1 MMGLGYGWFPE
12 ERIRGELHAGS
23 LNAPTAPRRP
33 KSIQLQSRHGNP
45 AMNRLITFSVFAV
58 MACGLGLWVYR
69 IKGPPPDNTA
79 QCAVQLRGIV
89 EINAALEDGY
99 EVDQSRRCITKRSHE
114 AVARSK
120 KERAE
125 QLAARR
131 EVATKHAQNLAE
143 ARKDFKTAIS
153 VPATG
158 NPPLPKPPAG
168 LFVRSDYDGAQGRM
182 AAFVTPDPRDGQK
195 HAAVIWLTGG
205 DTNSLDDFWSPQP
218 ESNDQTA
225 RPFRDA
231 GLLMMFPTLR
241 GGNANP
247 GGKEYFLGEVE
258 DVLAAAEHLARLPYV
273 DPDRIYLGGHST
285 GGTLALLVAESSG
298 RFRSVFALG
307 PVARVD
313 DYPASIVPRNMAAQG
328 AEEAR
333 LRSPIHWLAGI
344 TTPTYVI
351 EGTTA
356 PSNAESLQEICR
368 RSTNAE
374 VLCIRVAGANHFS
387 VVSRVA
393 KVIAAR
399 LAVPKEGVKWII
411 RPEDFQ

>member
-1 MMGLGYGWFPE
+1 ML
-12 ERIRGELHAGS
+12 LA
-23 LNAPTAPRRP
+23 
-33 KSIQLQSRHGNP
+33 
-45 AMNRLITFSVFAV
+45 
-58 MACGLGLWVYR
+58 GLGLWIQR

-79 QCAVQLRGIV
+79 FCAVPLRGV
-89 EINAALEDGY
+89 EETNKALEDGY
-99 EVDQSRRCITKRSHE
+99 EVDQSRRCITRRSHE
-114 AVARSK
+114 AMERSK

-125 QLAARR
+125 QLAGRR
-131 EVATKHAQNLAE
+131 EVATAKAQSLAE

-153 VPATG
+153 LPSTG

-168 LFVRSDYDGAQGRM
+168 LFVRADYEGAKGRM

-195 HAAVIWLTGG
+195 HAAIIWLTGG

-218 ESNDQTA
+218 ESKDQTA

-258 DVLAAAEHLARLPYV
+258 DVLAAADHLARLPYV

-298 RFRSVFALG
+298 RFKSVFALA
-307 PVARVD
+307 PVARVI
-313 DYPASIVPRNMAAQG
+313 DYPASLFPRHKTAQR
-328 AEEAR
+328 AEETW

-356 PSNAESLQEICR
+356 PSNAESLEEICR
-368 RSTNAE
+368 KSTNPE
-374 VLCIRVAGANHFS
+374 VLCIRVAGADHFS
-387 VVSRVA
+387 VVSRVT

-399 LAVPKEGVKWII
+399 LAVPREGARWII